1 MTDPLLEAKK
11 LRMQFGGV
19 VALAGL
25 DLCVSPASIHGLI
38 GPNGAGKTS
47 FFNACSGR
55 YAASG
60 GQIVFSGQPILGK
73 KPHQIAVLGLVRT
86 FQHVTLFKG
95 FSVLDNL
102 LAGLH
107 LHAGHSYLASLWRSQ
122 KSREREANNREQAL
136 QLLNF
141 IGLGKIAGQSAQTLP
156 HGHQK
161 MLGIGIALAAR
172 PRLLLLDEP
181 CAGMNSAEARQMIG
195 LIRRIRERGIAVLL
209 IEHNMQVV
217 MELCERISVLSFGQL
232 IAEGTPDEVRANAE
246 VRRAYLGSAAAVQES
261 SHAA

>member
-1 MTDPLLEAKK
+1 MSDCLLEAKD
-11 LRMQFGGV
+11 LCMRFGGV
-19 VALAGL
+19 IAIDGL
-25 DLCVSPASIHGLI
+25 NLSVKSGEIHGLI

-55 YAASG
+55 YPASAG
-60 GQIVFSGQPILGK
+60 EILLQGHK
-73 KPHQIAVLGLVRT
+73 INGLKPHQIAALGLVRT

-102 LAGLH
+102 MAGLH
-107 LHAGHSYLASLWRSQ
+107 LSAGHSYLSSLWRG
-122 KSREREANNREQAL
+122 KKLHAREAANRQKAL
-136 QLLNF
+136 DILEF
-141 IGLGKIAGQSAQTLP
+141 IGLANIAEQSAQTLA

-161 MLGIGIALAAR
+161 MLGIGIALAAS

-181 CAGMNSAEARQMIG
+181 CAGMNSAEARQMID
-195 LIRRIRERGIAVLL
+195 LIRRIRERDITLML

-217 MELCERISVLSFGQL
+217 MDLCERITVLSFGQC
-232 IAEGTPDEVRANAE
+232 IAQGTPAEVRANAE
-246 VRRAYLGSAAAVQES
+246 VRRAYLGSAAAQEA

>member
-1 MTDPLLEAKK
+1 MTQTLLQVNQ
-11 LRMQFGGV
+11 LCMRFGGV
-19 VALAGL
+19 IAIDGL
-25 DLCVSPASIHGLI
+25 DLSVNSGEIHGLI

-55 YAASG
+55 YPIGGGDIWLSG
-60 GQIVFSGQPILGK
+60 EKISGL
-73 KPHQIAVLGLVRT
+73 KPHQIAAKGLVRT

-102 LAGLH
+102 MAGLH
-107 LHAGHSYLASLWRSQ
+107 LSAGHSYLASIFRG
-122 KSREREANNREQAL
+122 KKVREREAANRAQAL
-136 QLLNF
+136 EILEF
-141 IGLGKIAGQSAQTLP
+141 IGLSNIAEQSAQTLP

-181 CAGMNSAEARQMIG
+181 CAGMNSAEARQMIE
-195 LIRRIRERGIAVLL
+195 LVRRIRERDITLML

-217 MELCERISVLSFGQL
+217 MDLCERITVLSFGQC
-232 IAEGTPDEVRANAE
+232 IAQGTPEEVRANAE
-246 VRRAYLGSAAAVQES
+246 VRRAYLGSAAAGQEAA
-261 SHAA
+261 HAA